1 MVSVEKTCIRKRKMI
16 MAPNAETSLDR
27 RVLSRVKKKGPFSRV
42 TELKYIILK
51 VQIRL
56 KTAKNKKTVPIRDI
70 PYVISGLDLI
80 KVLLWKT

>member
-1 MVSVEKTCIRKRKMI
+1 

-27 RVLSRVKKKGPFSRV
+27 RVLSRVKKGPFSRV

-56 KTAKNKKTVPIRDI
+56 KKAKNKKTVPIRDI

>member
-1 MVSVEKTCIRKRKMI
+1 

-51 VQIRL
+51 VQIRFQKQFQFEIFL
-56 KTAKNKKTVPIRDI
+56 M
-70 PYVISGLDLI
+70 
-80 KVLLWKT
+80 LLVDWI